1 MNPSETALKKRIR
14 ILLVLFMIAMVVNG
28 LTASPA
34 ETELTWLLN
43 HPALVPGF
51 MKEFLENILLGLQQT
66 NSLYPQL
73 AYGYDWL
80 AFAHVIIAIA
90 FIGPYRDPVKNIWI
104 IEWGMI
110 SCILVPILA
119 FIAAPIRQIPWYWT
133 LLDCSFGVLGIIPLY
148 FARKWTRRLESMA

>member
-104 IEWGMI
+104 IEWG
-110 SCILVPILA
+110 
-119 FIAAPIRQIPWYWT
+119 
-133 LLDCSFGVLGIIPLY
+133 
-148 FARKWTRRLESMA
+148 